1 MLEAKYAR
9 KAQALGDQRGE
20 HREAEFTC
28 SVSWGW
34 CVRLCARAR
43 VRVCVCVCV
52 YVCACSNCVSLLL
65 LLHRFWWIKQIMFTH
80 FSAFSVEFQDVLKM
94 IIQFQIQKIFYGLGR
109 SFSSVTIYSF
119 MDSVRLY

>member
-9 KAQALGDQRGE
+9 KTQALGDQRAE

-34 CVRLCARAR
+34 HMCACTCVCACVR
-43 VRVCVCVCV
+43 VRVLELCFF
-52 YVCACSNCVSLLL
+52 AAAAAAAASLL
-65 LLHRFWWIKQIMFTH
+65 WIKQRSFMFTH

-94 IIQFQIQKIFYGLGR
+94 IIQFQIQKIF
-109 SFSSVTIYSF
+109 
-119 MDSVRLY
+119 